1 MPWGTWTLAGGDQ
14 HTTLR
19 FSAIND
25 STLTGQSVAD
35 IFDFPSVAQL
45 TQSPFI
51 YGLIVINAKNQLVDA
66 GSIPPYPALPSWRK
80 PQRLIG

>member
-1 MPWGTWTLAGGDQ
+1 MAWDTWTLAGGDED
-14 HTTLR
+14 TTLR
-19 FSAIND
+19 FSTIND
-25 STLTGQSVAD
+25 ATLIGQSIAVPV
-35 IFDFPSVAQL
+35 DFPSVASL

-51 YGLIVINAKNQLVDA
+51 YGLLVINEKNQLVDS

>member
-14 HTTLR
+14 NTTLR
-19 FSAIND
+19 FSTINNA
-25 STLTGQSVAD
+25 TLTAQSIAD
-35 IFDFPSVAQL
+35 PIEFPSVAQL

-51 YGLIVINAKNQLVDA
+51 YGLLVINEKNQIVDA
-66 GSIPPYPALPSWRK
+66 GSVPPYPALPSWRK